1 MKYVLSFVHFKTVKN
16 KFSVCLQPILPER
29 VTWPVSAVT
38 HAFEE
43 LEQVRVGVEM
53 SCNLLGELVVIHP
66 LTQLQR
72 EASVIRNIF
81 ITKVYFHLNRVYLE

>member
-1 MKYVLSFVHFKTVKN
+1 MLG
-16 KFSVCLQPILPER
+16 LLPILPER

-38 HAFEE
+38 HTLEE
-43 LEQVRVGVEM
+43 LEKVRVGVEM
-53 SCNLLGELVVIHP
+53 SCHLLRELVVIHP
-66 LTQLQR
+66 LTQLQS